1 MKSWDLF
8 IYIIMAG
15 IVLTIVGGIYISLSA
30 YIAQLVEQRTFNPW
44 VQGSSPCRGTLA
56 YTQTAHD

>member
-15 IVLTIVGGIYISLSA
+15 IVLTIVGGVYISLSA
-30 YIAQLVEQRTFNPW
+30 YIAP
-44 VQGSSPCRGTLA
+44 
-56 YTQTAHD
+56 

>member
-15 IVLTIVGGIYISLSA
+15 IILTIEGGIYIA
-30 YIAQLVEQRTFNPW
+30 IYTYITP
-44 VQGSSPCRGTLA
+44 
-56 YTQTAHD
+56 

>member
-15 IVLTIVGGIYISLSA
+15 IVLTIEGGGHLHSSFRIHCTLS
-30 YIAQLVEQRTFNPW
+30 ER
-44 VQGSSPCRGTLA
+44 
-56 YTQTAHD
+56 

>member
-15 IVLTIVGGIYISLSA
+15 IVLTIEGGHLHSSFHIHCTLSE
-30 YIAQLVEQRTFNPW
+30 LSNPANGEN
-44 VQGSSPCRGTLA
+44 QCQPYFYRLNPNTSKRS
-56 YTQTAHD
+56 

>member
-30 YIAQLVEQRTFNPW
+30 YIA
-44 VQGSSPCRGTLA
+44 
-56 YTQTAHD
+56 H

>member
-15 IVLTIVGGIYISLSA
+15 IVLTIEGGHLH
-30 YIAQLVEQRTFNPW
+30 
-44 VQGSSPCRGTLA
+44 SSFRIHCTLILH
-56 YTQTAHD
+56 TWIESTEKRNIICLRIP

>member
-30 YIAQLVEQRTFNPW
+30 YITP
-44 VQGSSPCRGTLA
+44 
-56 YTQTAHD
+56 

>member
-15 IVLTIVGGIYISLSA
+15 IVLTIVGGIYISIYT
-30 YIAQLVEQRTFNPW
+30 YITP
-44 VQGSSPCRGTLA
+44 
-56 YTQTAHD
+56 

>member
-15 IVLTIVGGIYISLSA
+15 IVLTIEGGGGIYIALSA
-30 YIAQLVEQRTFNPW
+30 YITP
-44 VQGSSPCRGTLA
+44 
-56 YTQTAHD
+56 

>member
-15 IVLTIVGGIYISLSA
+15 IVLTIEGGGIYIALSA
-30 YIAQLVEQRTFNPW
+30 YIAP
-44 VQGSSPCRGTLA
+44 
-56 YTQTAHD
+56 

>member
-15 IVLTIVGGIYISLSA
+15 IVLTIEGGGHLHSSFRIHYTLSE
-30 YIAQLVEQRTFNPW
+30 LSNPANGEN
-44 VQGSSPCRGTLA
+44 QCQP
-56 YTQTAHD
+56 YFMQ

>member
-15 IVLTIVGGIYISLSA
+15 IVLVIVGGIYIGLST
-30 YIAQLVEQRTFNPW
+30 YIGP
-44 VQGSSPCRGTLA
+44 
-56 YTQTAHD
+56 

>member
-15 IVLTIVGGIYISLSA
+15 IVLTIEGGIYISIYT
-30 YIAQLVEQRTFNPW
+30 YITP
-44 VQGSSPCRGTLA
+44 
-56 YTQTAHD
+56 